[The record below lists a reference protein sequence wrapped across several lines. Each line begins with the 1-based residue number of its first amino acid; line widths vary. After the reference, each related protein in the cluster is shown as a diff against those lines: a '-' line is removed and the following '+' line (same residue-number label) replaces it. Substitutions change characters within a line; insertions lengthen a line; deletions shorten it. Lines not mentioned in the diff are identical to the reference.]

1 MSRFYISAEA
11 HLDLDAIWEFIGR
24 SSVDAAERVETEFY
38 ETFAA
43 LARMP
48 EQAYWRTDLTRR
60 PVRFF
65 PLYSYL
71 IVYQPGNPSDSNYG
85 SGPREQKFEAAL
97 NRAISVGITG
107 CWFFDNRGLLC

>member
-24 SSVDAAERVETEFY
+24 NSVGAAERVETEFY

-48 EQAYWRTDLTRR
+48 EQGHWRTDLTNR

-71 IVYQPGNPSDSNYG
+71 IIYQPETDPIRIMAVVNGNRNLK
-85 SGPREQKFEAAL
+85 Q
-97 NRAISVGITG
+97 
-107 CWFFDNRGLLC
+107 LLTERSL